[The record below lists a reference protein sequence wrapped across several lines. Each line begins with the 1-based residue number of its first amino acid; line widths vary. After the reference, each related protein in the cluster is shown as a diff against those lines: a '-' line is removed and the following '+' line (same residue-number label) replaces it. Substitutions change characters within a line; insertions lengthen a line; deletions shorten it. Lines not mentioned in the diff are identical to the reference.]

1 MRLDSIY
8 IRKGKA
14 WVEKYFAEMEKE
26 NSAIKHYGVKGMKWG
41 VRRTPEQLGYKK
53 RVANYLKNSTIV
65 RDAIRSGKVSK
76 RINREKQLRHTKTY
90 HIKGR
95 SHLDGD
101 LEFAQRLVD
110 EFSGTGRPLTDRNG
124 NWYNRE
130 RVICPENVGMHVDQ
144 TGKETPSNIAIII
157 YSKTG
162 SHVYPGKRGGKV

>member
-1 MRLDSIY
+1 MHLDSIY

-14 WVEKYFAEMEKE
+14 LVEKYFAEIEKE
-26 NSAIKHYGVKGMKWG
+26 NSTIKHYGVKGMKWG
-41 VRRTPEQLGYKK
+41 VRRTPEELGHKK

-76 RINREKQLRHTKTY
+76 RINQEKQLRHTKTY

-95 SHLDGD
+95 SYLDGD

-110 EFSGTGRPLTDRNG
+110 ELSGTGTPVISQTGNWLYMERAEADRNIG
-124 NWYNRE
+124 VFVDPKTGRE
-130 RVICPENVGMHVDQ
+130 KRTNKVMIR
-144 TGKETPSNIAIII
+144 

-162 SHVYPGKRGGKV
+162 SHIHPRK